1 MFWTIT
7 FVLIGLLSE
16 LETLSEIDEVA
27 KIASCKKLKPEYL
40 TKNPH
45 MIGYVL
51 LQFIYMIAVFIA
63 MFWLWQAKVLV
74 VLSLSK
80 YLLGRKLYGNKT
92 YIYVDVTLS
101 IIILLTL
108 MIWR

>member
-1 MFWTIT
+1 MWI
-7 FVLIGLLSE
+7 L
-16 LETLSEIDEVA
+16 
-27 KIASCKKLKPEYL
+27 CKKLKPDYL
-40 TKNPH
+40 TENPH
-45 MIGYVL
+45 MLSYVL

-80 YLLGRKLYGNKT
+80 YLLGQKLFGTKA
-92 YIYVDVTLS
+92 YIYGDVIVS

-108 MIWR
+108 AVWR